1 MSISEIVGGCGTI
14 FSLFKSLLQERGL
27 AVYVS
32 AQTVAGL
39 TNFFFLAIL
48 LTDFDLEALFVVQG
62 TEIDGLYN

>member
-1 MSISEIVGGCGTI
+1 
-14 FSLFKSLLQERGL
+14 L

-39 TNFFFLAIL
+39 TKFFFLVIL
-48 LTDFDLEALFVVQG
+48 LTDFDLEALFVLLG